1 MPRRSD
7 WLVDQLPMALR
18 ADPFLCS
25 FLGIFQEVA
34 DGVQVHAHALVD
46 IVDVNVTPPEM
57 VRWMG
62 TWLGVDCVDPSMPD
76 ELQRRLVRGIG
87 RLAPWRGT
95 KRGLQALL
103 ELVTAAPVTV
113 VDTGRVV
120 VAGEAV
126 LEHPFVWVDVQ
137 DAAGCTDEYLTA
149 LVAAELPPD
158 VGFALRVGSRS
169 VIGDADGGDSR
180 QADVSLGS
188 PAARPA
194 RRRPRARPSGPTP
207 QGG

>member
-1 MPRRSD
+1 MSRRSD

-25 FLGIFQEVA
+25 FLGIFQAVA

-76 ELQRRLVRGIG
+76 ELQRRLVRGVG

-103 ELVTAAPVTV
+103 ELVTAAPVQV
-113 VDTGRVV
+113 ADTGRIV
-120 VAGEAV
+120 VAGEEV
-126 LEHPFVWVDVQ
+126 LEEPFVWVEVQ

-158 VGFALRVGSRS
+158 VGFALRVGSRA
-169 VIGDADGGDSR
+169 VTADNGDGASHQVDGG
-180 QADVSLGS
+180 LGS

-194 RRRPRARPSGPTP
+194 LRRPRARRGGPIRE
-207 QGG
+207 GG